1 MSKVLLKAS
10 LVFLALGLV
19 GCTTVTGERIKEAV
33 AHKREQQQNKDRDC
47 ECTVIVVTEK

>member
-19 GCTTVTGERIKEAV
+19 GCTAVT
-33 AHKREQQQNKDRDC
+33 REQIKSVVTAQREHHEAEDRDC